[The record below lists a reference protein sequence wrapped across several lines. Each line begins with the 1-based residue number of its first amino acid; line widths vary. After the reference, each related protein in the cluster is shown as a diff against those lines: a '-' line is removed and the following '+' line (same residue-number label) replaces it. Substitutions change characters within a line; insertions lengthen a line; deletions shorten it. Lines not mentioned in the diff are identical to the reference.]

1 MKKWLKIFLAVGVP
15 LFVAITVFFIL
26 DLTGSP
32 IFGGVMWTVL
42 FVALYVVFAAVVIKT
57 LITAQKTSP
66 ARLERHLYAISEK
79 ERNAIFSEFDETKS
93 ENGRFFLSEFLL
105 LFTDGGGII
114 RYAKIGEVSVI
125 GKAIWLSSG
134 KKQVMLKA
142 KTNEEALSVAE
153 KIKERIPDDIA
164 VDDEEAAIEVE
175 EELDEEQI
183 KAQETDQRILKDIV
197 GIPDSSESS
206 ESEPKD
212 EE

>member
-1 MKKWLKIFLAVGVP
+1 MKNWLKIFLAVGVP
-15 LFVAITVFFIL
+15 LFAAITVFFIL

-42 FVALYVVFAAVVIKT
+42 FAALYVVFAAVIIKT
-57 LITAQKTSP
+57 LVTARKTRP
-66 ARLERHLYAISEK
+66 ERLERHLYAISEK
-79 ERNAIFSEFDETKS
+79 ERNVIFGEFDETKS
-93 ENGRFFLSEFLL
+93 ENGRFFLSDFLL

-125 GKAIWLSSG
+125 GRAIWLASG

-164 VDDEEAAIEVE
+164 VEDEEAEVE

-197 GIPDSSESS
+197 GIPENREES
-206 ESEPKD
+206 ESEENN

>member
-15 LFVAITVFFIL
+15 LFVVITVFFIL
-26 DLTGSP
+26 DLTDLP
-32 IFGGVMWTVL
+32 IFGGAVWTVL
-42 FVALYVVFAAVVIKT
+42 FIALYVVFAGVIIKT
-57 LITAQKTSP
+57 LITARKTSP

-93 ENGRFFLSEFLL
+93 ENGRFFLSDFLL

-125 GKAIWLSSG
+125 GKAIWLASG

-153 KIKERIPDDIA
+153 KIKSRIPDDI
-164 VDDEEAAIEVE
+164 VIEDEEP
-175 EELDEEQI
+175 DEEQI

-197 GIPDSSESS
+197 GIPADAEDA
-206 ESEPKD
+206 ESEDKN

>member
-15 LFVAITVFFIL
+15 LFVVITVFFIL
-26 DLTGSP
+26 DLTDLP
-32 IFGGVMWTVL
+32 IFGGAVWTVL
-42 FVALYVVFAAVVIKT
+42 FIALYVVFAGVIIKT
-57 LITAQKTSP
+57 HITARKTSP

-93 ENGRFFLSEFLL
+93 ENGRFFLSDFLL

-125 GKAIWLSSG
+125 GKAIWLASG

-153 KIKERIPDDIA
+153 KIKSRIPDDI
-164 VDDEEAAIEVE
+164 VIEDEEP
-175 EELDEEQI
+175 DEEQI

-197 GIPDSSESS
+197 GIPADAEDA
-206 ESEPKD
+206 ESEDKN